1 MSEMPDSGAAAPPPA
16 PPRGFM
22 PEALRRPSVAIAV
35 VALLLLGWQWVET
48 RVRLS
53 EVREEVTKRLS
64 EGDAVAVAARAQ
76 SRQTQEDLQSLQAR
90 VAALDAKLAETQ
102 GQQIA
107 LEAMYQELSR
117 SRDERVLAE
126 VEQSVS
132 IAAQQ
137 LQLAGNVEAAL
148 IALQS
153 ADSRLARAT
162 NARLAGLRKLLARD
176 IARLK
181 ALPAADV
188 PALAL
193 KLESVAVGVD
203 SMPLAY
209 EQRPKTETP
218 AKPSRSPADLSFW
231 QSLARDIWNDTR
243 QLVRI
248 ERIDAPE
255 PGLLSPSQSFFLR
268 ENLKLRLINAR
279 LALLSRDARSF
290 KEDVSQ
296 SRIWLERYFDSS
308 SKPVQSALATLKSL
322 AAVDMATELPSLDE
336 TLNTL
341 RNYKLAQEK
350 DSPPPGPRPGGG
362 DGRSAARGAASR
374 KMDGPALG
382 RPGSGAK

>member
-1 MSEMPDSGAAAPPPA
+1 MPPESPLPDAPESGAAATPPLA
-16 PPRGFM
+16 PRGFM
-22 PEALRRPSVAIAV
+22 PAALRRPSVAIAV

-53 EVREEVTKRLS
+53 DVREEVTKRLA
-64 EGDAVAVAARAQ
+64 EGDAVAVAARTQ
-76 SRQTQEDLQSLQAR
+76 SKQTQEDLQALQAR

-153 ADSRLARAT
+153 ADSRLARAS

-176 IARLK
+176 IARIK

-188 PALAL
+188 PGLAL

-203 SMPLAY
+203 AMPLAY
-209 EQRPKTETP
+209 EQRPQAETP

-231 QSLARDIWNDTR
+231 QALARDIWNDTK

-296 SRIWLERYFDSS
+296 SRLWLERYFDTS

-341 RNYKLAQEK
+341 RNFKLAQEK
-350 DSPPPGPRPGGG
+350 
-362 DGRSAARGAASR
+362 
-374 KMDGPALG
+374 K
-382 RPGSGAK
+382 

>member
-1 MSEMPDSGAAAPPPA
+1 MSPEPTPPEAPGTPPA
-16 PPRGFM
+16 RSFVP
-22 PEALRRPSVAIAV
+22 AWLRRPPVVIAA
-35 VALLLLGWQWVET
+35 VALALLGWQWIET
-48 RVRLS
+48 RARLS
-53 EVREEVTKRLS
+53 DVQEELTRRLS
-64 EGDAVAVAARAQ
+64 EGDAVATAARMQAKQ
-76 SRQTQEDLQSLQAR
+76 AQEDLQALQAK
-90 VAALDAKLAETQ
+90 VAALDAKLGETQ
-102 GQQIA
+102 GQQVA

-126 VEQSVS
+126 VEQAVT

-153 ADSRLARAT
+153 ADARLARAS
-162 NARLAGLRKLLARD
+162 NPRLLDLRKVLARD

-188 PALAL
+188 PGIAL

-203 SMPLAY
+203 AMPLAF
-209 EQRPKTETP
+209 EQRPKSETP

-231 QSLARDIWNDTR
+231 QSLARDIWNDTK

-268 ENLKLRLINAR
+268 ENLKLRLVNAR

-296 SRIWLERYFDSS
+296 SRAWLERYFDAS
-308 SKPVQSALATLKSL
+308 SKPVQAALATLKSL
-322 AAVDMATELPSLDE
+322 SAIDMVNEMPSLDE

-350 DSPPPGPRPGGG
+350 
-362 DGRSAARGAASR
+362 
-374 KMDGPALG
+374 K
-382 RPGSGAK
+382 

>member
-1 MSEMPDSGAAAPPPA
+1 MPPDTPTLETPETAATPPA
-16 PPRGFM
+16 RGRGFL
-22 PEALRRPSVAIAV
+22 PAALSRPPVAIAV
-35 VALLLLGWQWVET
+35 VALLLLGWQAVDSHLQ
-48 RVRLS
+48 LS
-53 EVREEVTKRLS
+53 SVREEVAKRLS
-64 EGDAVAVAARAQ
+64 EGDAVAVAARTQ
-76 SRQTQEDLQSLQAR
+76 SKQTQDDLQSLQAR

-102 GQQIA
+102 GQQLA

-153 ADSRLARAT
+153 ADSRLARAA
-162 NARLAGLRKLLARD
+162 NPRLVGLRKLLARD

-188 PALAL
+188 PGIAL

-203 SMPLAY
+203 TMPLAY
-209 EQRPKTETP
+209 EQRPKAAAP
-218 AKPSRSPADLSFW
+218 AQASRSPTDLSFW
-231 QSLARDIWNDTR
+231 QALARDIWSDTK

-255 PGLLSPSQSFFLR
+255 PGLLSPSQNFFLR
-268 ENLKLRLINAR
+268 ENLKLRLVNAR
-279 LALLSRDARSF
+279 LALLSRDAKSF
-290 KEDVSQ
+290 KEDVGQ
-296 SRIWLERYFDSS
+296 SRVWLERYFDTSA
-308 SKPVQSALATLKSL
+308 KPVQGALVTLKSL
-322 AAVDMATELPSLDE
+322 AAADMATELPSLDE

-341 RNYKLAQEK
+341 RNFKLAQEK
-350 DSPPPGPRPGGG
+350 
-362 DGRSAARGAASR
+362 
-374 KMDGPALG
+374 K
-382 RPGSGAK
+382 

>member
-1 MSEMPDSGAAAPPPA
+1 MPPESPTPETPNDGAAPTPTVAPAHSFVPA
-16 PPRGFM
+16 
-22 PEALRRPSVAIAV
+22 ALRRPPVLIAV
-35 VALLLLGWQWVET
+35 IALLLLGWQWVET
-48 RVRLS
+48 RSRLS
-53 EVREEVTKRLS
+53 DVREELTKRLS
-64 EGDAVAVAARAQ
+64 EGDAVAVAARTQ
-76 SRQTQEDLQSLQAR
+76 SKQTQEDLQALQAKF
-90 VAALDAKLAETQ
+90 AALDAKLSETQ
-102 GQQIA
+102 GQQLA

-126 VEQSVS
+126 VEQAVS

-153 ADSRLARAT
+153 ADARLARAT
-162 NARLAGLRKLLARD
+162 NPRLAALRKVLAHD

-188 PALAL
+188 PGIAQ
-193 KLESVAVGVD
+193 KLEGVTVGVD
-203 SMPLAY
+203 AMPLAF
-209 EQRPKTETP
+209 EQRPKAEAP

-231 QSLARDIWNDTR
+231 QALARDIWNDTK

-248 ERIDAPE
+248 ERIDTPE

-268 ENLKLRLINAR
+268 ENLKLRLVNAR

-290 KEDVSQ
+290 KEDVGQ
-296 SRIWLERYFDSS
+296 ARNWLERYFDNSA
-308 SKPVQSALATLKSL
+308 KPVQAALGTLKSL
-322 AAVDMATELPSLDE
+322 AAVDMSAELPSLDE

-350 DSPPPGPRPGGG
+350 
-362 DGRSAARGAASR
+362 
-374 KMDGPALG
+374 K
-382 RPGSGAK
+382 

>member
-1 MSEMPDSGAAAPPPA
+1 MSPETPIPQPPDAAAAPPARSFVPA
-16 PPRGFM
+16 
-22 PEALRRPSVAIAV
+22 ALRRPPVLIAV
-35 VALLLLGWQWVET
+35 IALLLLGWQWLET
-48 RVRLS
+48 RSRLS
-53 EVREEVTKRLS
+53 DMREEVTKRLS
-64 EGDAVAVAARAQ
+64 EGDAVAAAARTQ
-76 SRQTQEDLQSLQAR
+76 SKQTLEDLQSLQAR

-102 GQQIA
+102 GQQLA

-153 ADSRLARAT
+153 ADARLARAS

-188 PALAL
+188 PGLAL
-193 KLESVAVGVD
+193 KLENVAVAVD
-203 SMPLAY
+203 SMPLAF
-209 EQRPKTETP
+209 EQRPRAEAP
-218 AKPSRSPADLSFW
+218 AKPSHSPADLSFW
-231 QSLARDIWNDTR
+231 QALAKDIWNDTK

-248 ERIDAPE
+248 ERIDTPE

-268 ENLKLRLINAR
+268 ENLKLRLVNAR

-290 KEDVSQ
+290 KEDVGQ
-296 SRIWLERYFDSS
+296 ARAWLERYFDTSA
-308 SKPVQSALATLKSL
+308 KPVQAALATLKGL
-322 AAVDMATELPSLDE
+322 AATDMPSELPSLDD

-350 DSPPPGPRPGGG
+350 
-362 DGRSAARGAASR
+362 
-374 KMDGPALG
+374 K
-382 RPGSGAK
+382 